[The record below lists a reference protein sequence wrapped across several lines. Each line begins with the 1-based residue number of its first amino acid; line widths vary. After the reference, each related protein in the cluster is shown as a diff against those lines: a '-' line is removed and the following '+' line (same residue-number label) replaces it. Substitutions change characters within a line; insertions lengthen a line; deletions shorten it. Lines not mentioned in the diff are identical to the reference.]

1 MNAAGTTSSSLR
13 LWSRRSA
20 PDHVECF
27 DREWNLICYSYGWEN
42 AHRGIFQTPMEH
54 LFDHLAALSLTAK
67 LVYCILGVFLIRSA
81 FRLLERTLPLHFG
94 YGDQR
99 YRVRKIVTVAGY
111 IMIFAFITILFE
123 DRLKQV
129 GFALGF
135 FGAGVVVA
143 LQDVVAS
150 LGGFVAISFS
160 NLYRVGDRI
169 QVNETKGDVVDIS
182 VMRTTI
188 METGKWVSGDLYNGR
203 IVRIPNSTVLKGLV
217 FNYSQGFRFVW
228 DEIKISLT
236 SASDHSYAREML
248 LRVGQETVNDY
259 LSEAQEAWKQIVDN
273 YRVEHPFLE
282 PTVALQVSSGSL
294 EFSLSYIVDYA
305 RRTIVKDQ
313 LFTKIVSEVVSS
325 NGRLKWASS
334 LTTVVLQPAIT
345 HFPGP
350 DNLGL
355 VIGATARG

>member
-1 MNAAGTTSSSLR
+1 
-13 LWSRRSA
+13 
-20 PDHVECF
+20 
-27 DREWNLICYSYGWEN
+27 
-42 AHRGIFQTPMEH
+42 MEQ
-54 LFDHLAALSLTAK
+54 LLEHLAALSLTAK

-81 FRLLERTLPLHFG
+81 FRLLERKLPQRFE

-99 YRVRKIVTVAGY
+99 YRVRKIVTATAY
-111 IMIFAFITILFE
+111 IIIFIFITILFE

-129 GFALGF
+129 GFAVGL

-150 LGGFVAISFS
+150 LGGFVAIGFS

-188 METGKWVSGDLYNGR
+188 LETGKWVSGDLYNGR
-203 IVRIPNSTVLKGLV
+203 IVRIPNSTVLKGLI
-217 FNYSQGFRFVW
+217 FNYSQRFRFVW
-228 DEIKISLT
+228 DEIRIPLT
-236 SASDHSYAREML
+236 SGSDHSYAREVL
-248 LRVGQETVNDY
+248 LRVGKETVNDY
-259 LSEAQEAWKQIVDN
+259 LSEAQDAWKQIVDN

-282 PTVALQVSSGSL
+282 PTVTLQVSSGTL

-313 LFTKIVSEVVSS
+313 LFTKIVDEVVSS
-325 NGRLKWASS
+325 NGKLKWASS
-334 LTTVVLQPAIT
+334 LTTVVLQPAID
-345 HFPGP
+345 HFPGSS
-350 DNLGL
+350 NIAL
-355 VIGATARG
+355 VTGATAR

>member
-1 MNAAGTTSSSLR
+1 
-13 LWSRRSA
+13 
-20 PDHVECF
+20 
-27 DREWNLICYSYGWEN
+27 
-42 AHRGIFQTPMEH
+42 MEH
-54 LFDHLAALSLTAK
+54 LFEHLAALSLTAK
-67 LVYCILGVFLIRSA
+67 LVYCTLGVVLIRSA
-81 FRLLERTLPLHFG
+81 FRQLERRLPLRFG

-99 YRVRKIVTVAGY
+99 YRVRKIVTATAY
-111 IMIFAFITILFE
+111 LIIFAFITILFA
-123 DRLKQV
+123 DQLKQV
-129 GFALGF
+129 GFAVGF

-150 LGGFVAISFS
+150 LGGFVAIGFS

-203 IVRIPNSTVLKGLV
+203 IVRVPNSTVLKGLV

-228 DEIKISLT
+228 DEIKIPLT
-236 SASDHSYAREML
+236 SESDHCYAREVL
-248 LRVGQETVNDY
+248 LRVGKETVDDY
-259 LSEAQEAWKQIVDN
+259 LAEAQDAWKQIVEN

-282 PTVALQVSSGSL
+282 PTVTLQVSSGSL

-313 LFTKIVSEVVSS
+313 LFTRIVDEVVSS
-325 NGRLKWASS
+325 NGKLKWAAS
-334 LTTVVLQPAIT
+334 LATVVLQQASAPFPA
-345 HFPGP
+345 PA
-350 DNLGL
+350 NLAFL
-355 VIGATARG
+355 AAAPAR

>member
-1 MNAAGTTSSSLR
+1 MTGGQSFKREILMIAILFAADVLYELAADGLKTFRTL
-13 LWSRRSA
+13 
-20 PDHVECF
+20 
-27 DREWNLICYSYGWEN
+27 
-42 AHRGIFQTPMEH
+42 MEQ
-54 LFDHLAALSLTAK
+54 LFEHLAALSLPSK
-67 LVYCILGVFLIRSA
+67 LVYCILGVLLIRSA
-81 FRLLERTLPLHFG
+81 FRLLERKLPLHFG

-99 YRVRKIVTVAGY
+99 YRVRKMVTAAGY
-111 IMIFAFITILFE
+111 IFIFSFITILFE

-150 LGGFVAISFS
+150 LGGFVAIGFS

-203 IVRIPNSTVLKGLV
+203 IVRIPNSTVLRGLV

-228 DEIKISLT
+228 DEIRILLT
-236 SASDHSYAREML
+236 FESDHSYAREML
-248 LRVGQETVNDY
+248 LRVGRETVSDY
-259 LSEAQEAWKQIVDN
+259 LMAAQDAWKQIVDN

-282 PTVALQVSSGSL
+282 PTVTLQVSSGSL

-305 RRTIVKDQ
+305 RRPIVKDQ
-313 LFTKIVSEVVSS
+313 LFAKIVDEVVSS
-325 NGRLKWASS
+325 NGKLKWTSS
-334 LTTVVLQPAIT
+334 LTTVVLQPA
-345 HFPGP
+345 PA
-350 DNLGL
+350 NLAL
-355 VIGATARG
+355 VTGATAR